1 MRMRFFVSV
10 ALLLGAASV
19 AGGQTVDDII
29 ARYIQ
34 RVGGADNLRAIQTL
48 RRSGKFY
55 GGGGFEA
62 QVRNENKRPNKVREE
77 LTFGGMTGVNAYDGK
92 SGWKIEPWGG
102 KKDAESLSEDEIKSI
117 IEDAE
122 FDDPLFD
129 YQRKGNKAELVGTDQ
144 IEGTDVY
151 KIKLTLASNG
161 DVRTYY

>member
-77 LTFGGMTGVNAYDGK
+77 FAFGGMVGVNAYDGK
-92 SGWKIEPWGG
+92 NGWKIEPWQG
-102 KKDAESLSEDEIKSI
+102 KKDPEPLSEDETKGIV
-117 IEDAE
+117 EDAE
-122 FDDPLFD
+122 FDDPLFN
-129 YQRKGNKAELVGTDQ
+129 YQQKGHKVELIGTDQ
-144 IEGTDVY
+144 I
-151 KIKLTLASNG
+151 
-161 DVRTYY
+161 